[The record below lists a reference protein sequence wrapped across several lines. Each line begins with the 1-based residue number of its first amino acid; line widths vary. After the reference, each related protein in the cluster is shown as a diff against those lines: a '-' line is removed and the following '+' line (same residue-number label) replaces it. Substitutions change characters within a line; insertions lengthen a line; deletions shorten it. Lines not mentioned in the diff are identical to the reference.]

1 MQHLVTNAA
10 LMIFQTYLDREIDE
24 KIENLNINEY
34 QERVVVI
41 LETFNYNFIMRDF
54 KLRRSI

>member
-1 MQHLVTNAA
+1 MQHFVTDVA

-24 KIENLNINEY
+24 KFENLNVDEY

-41 LETFNYNFIMRDF
+41 FEAINYNFIMRDF
-54 KLRRSI
+54 KLRRNI

>member
-1 MQHLVTNAA
+1 MQHLVTDAA

-24 KIENLNINEY
+24 KIEDLNVDEY
-34 QERVVVI
+34 QERVAAI
-41 LETFNYNFIMRDF
+41 LETVNYNFIMRDF